1 MPMTHAGGNVPIRA
15 VFGGLTDVGHKREHN
30 EDHILVRVDLGLF
43 ILADGMG
50 GHNAGDVASKLA
62 TSSLVSFFEATR
74 GQTYFGIPPE
84 GYDARRLCAVGLPG
98 GAGRGAE
105 QGRQLPTDIPLSRPR
120 SRQRDRGRVGR
131 SVGAAQQYLETL
143 WRGLGAVLRSGAGT
157 RQQLS
162 AGPLRRSGPGSGF
175 STSAPRRR
183 KSRRMCARSWR
194 RF

>member
-1 MPMTHAGGNVPIRA
+1 MSSHAMRG
-15 VFGGLTDVGHKREHN
+15 TREHSHA
-30 EDHILVRVDLGLF
+30 EPCR
-43 ILADGMG
+43 
-50 GHNAGDVASKLA
+50 
-62 TSSLVSFFEATR
+62 
-74 GQTYFGIPPE
+74 IPPE

-162 AGPLRRSGPGSGF
+162 AGPLRRSGVVAGRSGAARGVRSGGDAFRGTVSSDVSLQTGQSVF
-175 STSAPRRR
+175 STSAPRRQ
-183 KSRRMCARSWR
+183 KSPPMCARSWLRSKPRPTALSKCWPRSCR
-194 RF
+194 RCARSPIPKR